1 MNEQKYIAMNKLQIM
16 NWIYEHPNNSIYVMV
31 RVNFETSVICKIT
44 HLECVRFC
52 QDLTDIAQTRIN
64 DKGHLI
70 IGL

>member
-1 MNEQKYIAMNKLQIM
+1 MNEKYTAMNRYEIIR
-16 NWIYEHPNNSIYVMV
+16 WIKNHPNNSIYVMV

-44 HLECVRFC
+44 FFECLRFC
-52 QDLTDIAQTRIN
+52 QDLPDIAQTRIN